1 MSKCLGCLKEIT
13 ENNYCSACLRN
24 LFDNNKNIKP
34 ILYFDKN
41 EFLKIRTELADRIS
55 ISGVQDKIS
64 LKIENNELIPT
75 DKKGLYILKPVSVN
89 PVPQFTEEIP
99 ANEHLTIQIAKQVF
113 KMKTAENG
121 LIHFSDG
128 ELAYI
133 TKRFDRVNGN
143 KLRQEDFCQL
153 LNETPENSGKK
164 YKYDSS
170 YEEVGKM
177 IHFFLAAS
185 KIEVEKFYLQVL
197 FNYVFGNGDAH
208 LKNFSII
215 ESSYG
220 DYILSP
226 AYDLI
231 NTSVHF
237 PNETRMALDLFNNF
251 ETKSFKINGFYKRID
266 FVKFAEK
273 LRVKWDRADRFINDF
288 KMKKD
293 MVIELI
299 NRSFLKDNAK
309 VRYLGIFEDRLKAI
323 RD

>member
-1 MSKCLGCLKEIT
+1 MNKCLGCLKEISSET
-13 ENNYCSACLRN
+13 YCPSCIRT
-24 LFDNNKNIKP
+24 LFDGNRNIRP
-34 ILYFDKN
+34 ILNFDKN
-41 EFLKIRTELADRIS
+41 DFLKKRIELADKFS

-75 DKKGLYILKPVSVN
+75 EKNGLFILKPIPVN
-89 PVPQFTEEIP
+89 LVPQFTEEIP
-99 ANEHLTIQIAKQVF
+99 ANEHLTMQIAKQVF

-121 LIHFSDG
+121 LIQFSDG

-133 TKRFDRVNGN
+133 TKRFDRVNDN

-153 LNETPENSGKK
+153 LNETPENSGNN

-170 YEEVGKM
+170 YEEAGGM
-177 IHFFLAAS
+177 IHYFLTAS
-185 KIEVEKFYLQVL
+185 RIEIEKFYMQVL

-220 DYILSP
+220 DYIISP

-251 ETKSFKINGFYKRID
+251 ETKSFKINGFYKRVD
-266 FVKFAEK
+266 FIKLAEK
-273 LRVKWDRADRFINDF
+273 LRVDWNRADRLINGFI
-288 KMKKD
+288 MKRD

-299 NRSFLKDNAK
+299 NRSYLKDIVK
-309 VRYLGIFEDRLKAI
+309 SKYLEIVEDRLKAI